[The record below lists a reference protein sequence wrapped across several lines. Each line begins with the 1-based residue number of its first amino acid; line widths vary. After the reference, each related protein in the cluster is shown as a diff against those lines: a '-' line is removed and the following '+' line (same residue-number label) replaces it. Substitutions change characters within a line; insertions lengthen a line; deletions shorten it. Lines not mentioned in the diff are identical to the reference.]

1 MNFNIYNLLRD
12 NIKRIINNKTSENQC
27 DLDIKIRLDN
37 NENALG
43 SPLTKWYHRYP
54 DSDQSKLKDAIGMV
68 KNILV
73 ENIFLG
79 NGTYECIDLLFR
91 CFCEPTSDNII
102 ICPPTNHFFAN
113 CAEINNVEI
122 RQAVLQE
129 DFQLDL
135 IHLENIVDVNT
146 KIIFISTPNHIS
158 GNSMS
163 HGDIET
169 ILNNFNGLVVVDESY
184 INYSKQKSLVPDLKD
199 YPNLIIL
206 QTLSR
211 AWGLAGLQIGMTFA
225 SANIIDILSKVKPPF
240 NINQPAQELAIKA
253 LEEIGQVNDMIKT
266 IVDMR
271 NAMAAVFLQIPIVQ
285 NVYPT
290 DANFLLVKFHN
301 AAELYQ
307 YLLQRGIAVYD
318 ATHEENCADC
328 LRITIGTEKENT
340 VLIDAISDYLNILQ
354 NNGV

>member
-1 MNFNIYNLLRD
+1 MNIDIHNLLRD
-12 NIKRIINNKTSENQC
+12 NIKTFIEKKSIENQ
-27 DLDIKIRLDN
+27 DTDGIKIRLDK

-54 DSDQSKLKDAIGMV
+54 DSSQLKLKEAIGIV
-68 KNILV
+68 KNISV

-79 NGTYECIDLLFR
+79 NGIYECIDLLCH
-91 CFCEPTSDNII
+91 CFCEPIQDNII
-102 ICPPTNHFFAN
+102 ICPPTNHSFAN

-122 RQAVLQE
+122 RQASLLE

-135 IHLENIVDVNT
+135 IHLENLVDANT
-146 KIIFISTPNHIS
+146 KIISISSPNHIS
-158 GNSMS
+158 GNSMLRS
-163 HGDIET
+163 DIET

-184 INYSKQKSLVPDLKD
+184 INYSNQKSFVPDLND
-199 YPNLIIL
+199 YPNLIII

-225 SANIIDILSKVKPPF
+225 SANIIDVLNKIKPPY
-240 NINQPAQELAIKA
+240 NINQPTQELAIKA

-271 NAMAAVFLQIPIVQ
+271 NAMSAVFIQIPIVQ
-285 NVYPT
+285 YIYT
-290 DANFLLVKFHN
+290 SDANFLLVKFHN

-307 YLLQRGIAVYD
+307 YLLQKGIAVYD

-340 VLIDAISDYLNILQ
+340 ILIDAIADYLNILQ
-354 NNGV
+354 KNGV

>member
-1 MNFNIYNLLRD
+1 MNMDIYSLLRN
-12 NIKRIINNKTSENQC
+12 NIKKIVEKKSTENQ
-27 DLDIKIRLDN
+27 DADGIKIRLHK

-43 SPLTKWYHRYP
+43 SPLTKWYHYYP
-54 DSDQSKLKDAIGMV
+54 DSEQLKLKEAIAMV
-68 KNILV
+68 KNISV

-79 NGTYECIDLLFR
+79 NGMYECIDLLCR
-91 CFCEPTSDNII
+91 CFCEPIQDNII
-102 ICPPTNHFFAN
+102 ICPPTNHSFAT
-113 CAEINNVEI
+113 CAEVNNVEI
-122 RQAVLQE
+122 RKASLLE

-135 IHLENIVDVNT
+135 IHLESIVDANT
-146 KIIFISTPNHIS
+146 KIIFISSPNHIS

-163 HGDIET
+163 RGDLET

-184 INYSKQKSLVPDLKD
+184 INYSKQKSLVPDLSD

-211 AWGLAGLQIGMTFA
+211 AWGLAGLHIGITFA
-225 SANIIDILSKVKPPF
+225 SANIIDVLNKVKPLY

-271 NAMAAVFLQIPIVQ
+271 NAMAAVFIEIPIVQ
-285 NVYPT
+285 NIYPS

-307 YLLQRGIAVYD
+307 YLLQNGIAVYD

-328 LRITIGTEKENT
+328 LRITIGTEKQNT
-340 VLIDAISDYLNILQ
+340 ILIDAIADYLNILSKK
-354 NNGV
+354 GV